1 MKNKTRT
8 FLLIAL
14 VLLLAVVIT
23 EPLAAQCAMCRATS
37 ESNLKAGGGDPR
49 GLNAG
54 IMYMF
59 LLPYLIVGCIG
70 IWWWRNR
77 KSEPAVDEDQFR
89 EDELVALK

>member
-1 MKNKTRT
+1 MNNK
-8 FLLIAL
+8 FSYILLFALIL
-14 VLLLAVVIT
+14 VLAFVAA
-23 EPLAAQCAMCRATS
+23 EPASAQCAMCRATS

-59 LLPYLIVGCIG
+59 LLPYLIVGSIG

-77 KSEPAVDEDQFR
+77 KSEPGDEGDQFL
-89 EDELVALK
+89 EDELVMTK